1 MTIPTARAAPHSLPS
16 LDEQK
21 RLARAS
27 ALEARAECDPS
38 VGAELVR
45 LILPLVPSGAIIGG
59 FWPLPGEIDIRPVL
73 QALHDSGHRLGLPVT
88 PPRGQ
93 ALRFHLWQPGAPLH
107 PGRFGTLV
115 PDSPMVTPTLLLVPL
130 LAFDR
135 TGRRLGYGGGYY
147 DRTIAA
153 LPGAATIGC
162 AFARQEVP
170 AVPYGPTDLPLGAIA
185 TECGLIPLR
194 T

>member
-1 MTIPTARAAPHSLPS
+1 MTIPTARAAPHPLPL
-16 LDEQK
+16 LDDQK
-21 RLARAS
+21 HEARLS
-27 ALEARAECDPS
+27 ALAVRAQCDPS
-38 VGAELVR
+38 VGTELVG
-45 LILPLVPSGAIIGG
+45 LIRPLVPSGAVVAG

-73 QALHDSGHRLGLPVT
+73 QALHEAGHCMALPET
-88 PPRGQ
+88 PRRGQ
-93 ALRFHLWQPGAPLH
+93 PLSFRLWQPGVTLH

-115 PDSPMVTPTLLLVPL
+115 PDGPVVTPTLLLVPL

-135 TGRRLGYGGGYY
+135 HGRRLGYGGGYY

-153 LPGAATIGC
+153 LPGIATIGC